1 MEVMGKK
8 NDKFELP
15 VCNTFRP
22 QIVGDQLCYQ
32 VNINEFADKLDMKEA
47 SEDGLIILLDYNEEL
62 NPKIQEEN
70 VKLNILKNLKSI
82 QNLDRDSTEATVHI
96 KTLGNT

>member
-82 QNLDRDSTEATVHI
+82 QNLDRDTTGATVHI